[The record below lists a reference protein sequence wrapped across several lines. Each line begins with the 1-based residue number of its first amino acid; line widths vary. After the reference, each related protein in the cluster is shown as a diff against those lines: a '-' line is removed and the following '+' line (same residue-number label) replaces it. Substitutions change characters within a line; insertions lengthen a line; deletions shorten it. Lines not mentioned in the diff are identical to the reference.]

1 MEDIK
6 QLWANLGRKLW
17 SIIVPPGSPQEYLL
31 ELCLSFWDYGAPIV
45 GILILALLLY
55 TGYNAFVAVGAQELL
70 YGVSTVGLLY
80 LVALVLRLEFLL
92 WALQRIIP
100 TLVVVLAVILQPEL
114 RRIFVQIG
122 RQSNLYQTQRHSY
135 QDLRV
140 IEDIAQ
146 ACEILSNSERGA
158 LIIFSRENILRH
170 ITSTGTVLD
179 AKPSTELIVS
189 LFAYDT
195 PLHDGAV
202 ILNRSRLMAAG
213 CILPIDPEET
223 SLLSMKLGT
232 RHRSAMSLAR
242 NTDAVILIVSEESG
256 HISLAFDS
264 MMDSH
269 LSRAR
274 TVEILRELLLN
285 EHSDSSKWLS
295 RWFRFG
301 SQKAKLIVSLVKY
314 KPKNHQ

>member
-1 MEDIK
+1 MENIK
-6 QLWANLGRKLW
+6 QLWAELVDKLRAVL
-17 SIIVPPGSPQEYLL
+17 IPPGSWQEYSL
-31 ELCLSFWDYGAPIV
+31 EWWLSFWDYGATIV
-45 GILILALLLY
+45 GVLILALLLY
-55 TGYNAFVAVGAQELL
+55 TGYNAFVAAGAQELL

-92 WALQRIIP
+92 WVLQRIIP
-100 TLVVVLAVILQPEL
+100 TLVVILAVILQPEL

-122 RQSNLYQTQRHSY
+122 RQSNLYQSHRHSY

-140 IEDIAQ
+140 IDDIAK
-146 ACEILSNSERGA
+146 ACEILSIRNKGA
-158 LIIFSRENILRH
+158 LIIFRRENLLRH
-170 ITSTGTVLD
+170 IVGTGTALD

-189 LFAYDT
+189 LFGYDT

-202 ILNRSRLMAAG
+202 ILDRSRVMAAG

-223 SLLSMKLGT
+223 SLLSMKSGT

-264 MMDSH
+264 TMHSH
-269 LSRAR
+269 LSTAR
-274 TVEILRELLLN
+274 TIEILSELLLN
-285 EHSDSSKWLS
+285 EHSDSSKWLLK
-295 RWFRFG
+295 WLRFIG
-301 SQKAKLIVSLVKY
+301 TKAKPLIKY
-314 KPKNHQ
+314 LHK